1 MKICK
6 IMSALLLLSSVMQ
19 ARELVNTIKAV
30 VYGEDKED
38 IALITLVEIT
48 RPGIDGAVHTLED
61 KIFSKLLWFE
71 GKKYRILP
79 SEEDME
85 RNLKIVE
92 KDNNISRKQLI
103 DMFAASGYTFEEG
116 KEQFS
121 EMYTV
126 NSCIDFKVRSGLF
139 VSHKEV
145 QAYYDENPE
154 YVDATYTLQRGLVS
168 YNYAQSTQ
176 EQARSITDAIAR
188 KKTVPGVVWSPSFTI
203 KQDQLAADKAYVRT
217 MKEGD
222 ISAPIA
228 TAEGFELFKVVTI
241 MPRRL
246 KTLDERYAQIADML
260 RRPKYQEILSNYKK
274 QLYDNASIIYF

>member
-1 MKICK
+1 MKIYK
-6 IMSALLLLSSVMQ
+6 IMSALLLLSSVIQ

-79 SEEDME
+79 SEEDIE

-126 NSCIDFKVRSGLF
+126 NSIIDFKVRGGLF

-154 YVDATYTLQRGLVS
+154 YVDATYTLQRGLVA
-168 YNYAQSTQ
+168 YNYTQSAQ
-176 EQARSITDAIAR
+176 EQARSITDAITR
-188 KKTVPGVVWSPSFTI
+188 KKTVPGIVWSPSFTI
-203 KQDQLAADKAYVRT
+203 KQDQLAADKAYIRT

-222 ISAPIA
+222 ISMPIT
-228 TAEGFELFKVVTI
+228 TAEGFELFKVVAI